1 MLVQNLNLANLN
13 VLIQGDRYL
22 FNEKGIAELSTELA
36 QELLNL
42 KGYKL
47 VGEEKKDSNKDKE
60 EPKEPKEETLATGTV
75 EVFEDGEK
83 DQIDYENLSN
93 KELKDLIKEQGK
105 KAPSGATKAELIEIL
120 KA

>member
-22 FNEKGIAELSTELA
+22 FNEKGMAELSTELA
-36 QELLNL
+36 QELLKL

-47 VGEEKKDSNKDKE
+47 VEDEKKSPNKAE
-60 EPKEPKEETLATGTV
+60 KEPKEETLVTGTV

-105 KAPSGATKAELIEIL
+105 KASSGATKAELIEIL